1 MAAAPS
7 APPAVAEAPAP
18 LPPAVQE
25 VVDRLSAQL
34 KSAFHSGHA
43 LPPSH
48 LNVEPLDAACPLA
61 DSIRA
66 HNAAVDVLASDQA
79 ALESGVLNLAR
90 AMVGDADGD
99 AIAATAHEL
108 RTSRYDQAKGRV
120 DILIRKARL
129 TADLAAHLERT
140 DLAAAE
146 ADLAKLRAD
155 AAAALTAI
163 GHGPETQLADAA
175 SPDSKAAVF
184 AQLVNRTPKVRDAI
198 GHFDELKAR
207 VAHLREEIS
216 AVHRSHLNAARAA
229 LVKAWHDLVGCIVP

>member
-79 ALESGVLNLAR
+79 ALESGVLNLACS
-90 AMVGDADGD
+90 MVADANGK
-99 AIAATAHEL
+99 AIAAAAHEL
-108 RTSRYDQAKGRV
+108 RVSRYDQARSRV
-120 DILIRKARL
+120 DLLTRKARL

-140 DLAAAE
+140 DLAAADAE
-146 ADLAKLRAD
+146 LAKLRAD
-155 AAAALTAI
+155 AADALTAI

-184 AQLVNRTPKVRDAI
+184 AQLVNRTPKVRDSM
-198 GHFDELKAR
+198 GHVDELKAR
-207 VAHLREEIS
+207 IARLREEAS
-216 AVHRSHLNAARAA
+216 HARRSHLDAARAA
-229 LVKAWHDLVGCIVP
+229 LVKSWHDLVGRIL